1 MQYQSTSS
9 YGCRYSCSSSSPLCS
24 CHYSYCQPRRNSN
37 SSHYPHY
44 SHTTT
49 IHHHYH
55 YSPHSHSSSTAS
67 QSFCCQQFCNNVP
80 TCISFSPTKNQQSCN
95 YKSSP
100 SSVSSCPIASTSST
114 FTDHRHQQRQHHDPK
129 KYKMLTHSIQEL
141 IQSERDYVD
150 DLYIMVEICLA
161 VMHQQKWVSARHVA
175 IMSRNSSDI
184 LAFHQRI
191 LASFY
196 VSTHQSV
203 ELKCQAISQTFLD
216 HQAEFMALYEDYCD
230 GHSKAWNLCT
240 EYRSKSEWPD
250 FILQCQALIQEHQEN
265 MAMSSPSSSNK
276 RIRFED
282 FLIKPIQRICRYQLL
297 LKEIVKHANST
308 PSSSSSTS
316 TSSSS
321 YHSILTQAFN
331 CMHHIATEIDRQ
343 NEKKEYQERTSR
355 FIQRL
360 ESDWRLSKKCVAE
373 LGSIIISGALDIQ
386 YYMNKGD
393 AYHPMVFDSSP
404 HPHETTSTPPSFP
417 SPPPSPI
424 NAASVS
430 NNQAVKSRYLGCF
443 VFASYIIMVQVKKQ
457 TLYEAKHWFPL
468 HLVDL
473 VDQDNDNNDFMLQ
486 HGEHIFICTA
496 SCTKEKQTWIEK
508 IRLTQQSLYN
518 KQHHNIGGIVSS
530 LSNHPFSSTRFD
542 ISHHQRPQLRSST
555 TFFSN
560 EPQIYHYHPH
570 RSTRNEL
577 LPASSSSPSLLLAAA
592 ENTDHHTSRKKNRSL
607 STHLTSSSSGTK
619 TTNPS
624 LSSPSSPIFPT
635 SYQNN
640 HVPAT
645 DGKQQPPRRH
655 SSLDLFTM
663 ASHNLTR
670 VSLHFKSHHRN
681 AMRDAVDQRIRDVC
695 TRDYLSSRARHIV
708 LDRKLSTNSSPLPP
722 LAPPPTAM
730 SSPLVAATSSVA
742 SFSPSPSPSTP
753 LQATATSSSFSSS
766 SLLVPSSPTY
776 HPLQNRIPSPTLYP
790 SPSSPLQVCQAS
802 SPCRSR
808 RSNPKSPLTPTF
820 HNDTGDN
827 DNDEKNSDMDP
838 SRKTSGTTMTEIPSK
853 KKGRRVSLMLQS
865 LWRRLRRAKTHKHA
879 SITKI
884 DDPSHFQTPHR
895 STVSLPLTN
904 PISPTVMHPH
914 PMKIQEEDEEVDTN
928 QQLHDILHHP
938 ATSNPIPS
946 YSDFH
951 LYQHSL
957 NVK

>member
-1 MQYQSTSS
+1 
-9 YGCRYSCSSSSPLCS
+9 
-24 CHYSYCQPRRNSN
+24 
-37 SSHYPHY
+37 
-44 SHTTT
+44 
-49 IHHHYH
+49 
-55 YSPHSHSSSTAS
+55 
-67 QSFCCQQFCNNVP
+67 
-80 TCISFSPTKNQQSCN
+80 
-95 YKSSP
+95 
-100 SSVSSCPIASTSST
+100 
-114 FTDHRHQQRQHHDPK
+114 
-129 KYKMLTHSIQEL
+129 MLTHSIQEL

-150 DLYIMVEICLA
+150 DLYIMDEICLA

-184 LAFHQRI
+184 LAFHQRV

-196 VSTHQSV
+196 ASTHKSV
-203 ELKCQAISQTFLD
+203 ELKCQNISQTFLD
-216 HQAEFMALYEDYCD
+216 HQEEFMALYEDYCD

-265 MAMSSPSSSNK
+265 KAMSPTSSSNK

-308 PSSSSSTS
+308 PSSSSTS
-316 TSSSS
+316 T
-321 YHSILTQAFN
+321 SILTQAFN
-331 CMHHIATEIDRQ
+331 CMHHIATEIDQQ

-360 ESDWRLSKKCVAE
+360 ESDWRLSKDRVAE

-386 YYMNKGD
+386 YYTNKGD
-393 AYHPMVFDSSP
+393 VYHPIVFDYSP
-404 HPHETTSTPPSFP
+404 HPHKTTSPPPSFP

-424 NAASVS
+424 NTPSAS
-430 NNQAVKSRYLGCF
+430 NNHAVKSRYLGCF
-443 VFASYIIMVQVKKQ
+443 IFASYIIMVQVKKQ

-473 VDQDNDNNDFMLQ
+473 VDQDNNEFMLQ
-486 HGEHIFICTA
+486 YGQHIFICTA
-496 SCTKEKQTWIEK
+496 SCPKEKQTWIEK
-508 IRLTQQSLYN
+508 IRSAQQSTY
-518 KQHHNIGGIVSS
+518 KKRHHDMIGIVSS

-542 ISHHQRPQLRSST
+542 TNHHQRPLLRSST

-560 EPQIYHYHPH
+560 EPQIYQYHPH
-570 RSTRNEL
+570 RLIRNEL

-592 ENTDHHTSRKKNRSL
+592 ENADHLTNKKKNRSL
-607 STHLTSSSSGTK
+607 STHLTSTSSVTK
-619 TTNPS
+619 ITNPS
-624 LSSPSSPIFPT
+624 ISSPSSPTFPN
-635 SYQNN
+635 SHQNN
-640 HVPAT
+640 QIPTTAE
-645 DGKQQPPRRH
+645 KQQPPRRH

-663 ASHNLTR
+663 ASHNLNR

-695 TRDYLSSRARHIV
+695 TRDYLSSRARHIA
-708 LDRKLSTNSSPLPP
+708 LDRKLSTTSSPFPP
-722 LAPPPTAM
+722 LAPPPTTM
-730 SSPLVAATSSVA
+730 SSPLVAATSSVS

-753 LQATATSSSFSSS
+753 LPATATSSSFSSS

-790 SPSSPLQVCQAS
+790 LASSPLQVCQAS
-802 SPCRSR
+802 SPCRPR
-808 RSNPKSPLTPTF
+808 RSNAKSPLMPTF
-820 HNDTGDN
+820 INNNNNDD
-827 DNDEKNSDMDP
+827 DEKNSDTDP
-838 SRKTSGTTMTEIPSK
+838 SRKTSGTTVTEIPSK

-865 LWRRLRRAKTHKHA
+865 LWRRLRRAKMQHKHP
-879 SITKI
+879 SMTKI
-884 DDPSHFQTPHR
+884 DTSHFQSSHR

-904 PISPTVMHPH
+904 PVPPALMHSH
-914 PMKIQEEDEEVDTN
+914 PMKIQEEDEDVDSN
-928 QQLHDILHHP
+928 QHQQQHDILNQP
-938 ATSNPIPS
+938 ASSNPIPS

-957 NVK
+957 NIK